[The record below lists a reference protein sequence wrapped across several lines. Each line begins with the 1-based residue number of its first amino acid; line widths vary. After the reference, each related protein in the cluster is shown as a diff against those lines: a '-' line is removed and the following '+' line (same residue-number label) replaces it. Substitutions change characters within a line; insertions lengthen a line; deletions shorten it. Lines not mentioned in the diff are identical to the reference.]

1 MTRTDLHSI
10 SLRRGCALGVIA
22 LLLFGA
28 CRDDAPG
35 LDETAEQIADRLAPG
50 EQLPGVETTFGVEVP
65 PGMRVSARF
74 PDVVQLQGRL
84 HLDHLVRYYQKHLLV
99 TGVELSQDRAE
110 FRRAHVKG
118 DPDKRLYRV
127 VITQKNK
134 HSVVRISDVTPPP
147 KVQGLDQAE
156 RWERAGM
163 RSDGTLK
170 DRLNVY

>member
-1 MTRTDLHSI
+1 MMRDHSPSTSRLRAC
-10 SLRRGCALGVIA
+10 SLVVLA
-22 LLLFGA
+22 LLLLGA
-28 CRDDAPG
+28 CRNQAPEP
-35 LDETAEQIADRLAPG
+35 DETAEQHADRLAPG
-50 EQLPGVETTFGVEVP
+50 EQLPGVENTFGVEVP
-65 PGMRVSARF
+65 PGMRVSSRF
-74 PDVVQLQGRL
+74 PDVVQLQGRI

-118 DPDKRLYRV
+118 DPEKRLYRV

-134 HSVVRISDVTPPP
+134 HSVVRISDVTPAPR
-147 KVQGLDQAE
+147 VEGLDQAE

-163 RSDGTLK
+163 QSDGSLK